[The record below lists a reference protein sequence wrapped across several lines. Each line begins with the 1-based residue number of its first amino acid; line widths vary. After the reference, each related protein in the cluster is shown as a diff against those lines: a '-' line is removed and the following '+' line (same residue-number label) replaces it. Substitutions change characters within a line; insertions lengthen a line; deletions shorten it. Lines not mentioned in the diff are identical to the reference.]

1 MALKLLDEKY
11 YIDEAFT
18 IRREK
23 NFEYVKEKAHT
34 HDFVELIYVYEG
46 KVNHKVDNTEYSL
59 GRGDLLFI
67 NYGCRHSFETDDN
80 VEYVNII
87 LKPDF
92 ISRSLKGEKNV
103 FSLLTLSSF
112 NEFSNKVNRA
122 KQFIHF
128 SKEERNRVEALISIM
143 EDEERKNNGSDF
155 VLRSALNIFL
165 AIVFRQ
171 MSFSLK
177 EHFEINS
184 ELLVYIRD
192 NCGERFSLKDVAAKC
207 SYNPSYFSRAFKK
220 FTGIP
225 YLEFLSKCRVEK
237 ACVLLSST
245 DKKIEEIIS
254 ECGFSDRTRFFKLFY
269 KEIGITPLQYR
280 KNKI

>member
-80 VEYVNII
+80 LEYVNII

-192 NCGERFSLKDVAAKC
+192 NCGERFSLKDVAAKG